1 MSQLLRQPL
10 LQNRYMVGSNPDVI
24 ISLLFRIELFFI
36 FSSFSVFFLSIFD
49 PMTFSLH
56 LMRTITETPILNN
69 NRTNNCR
76 MVSRHNHPIRFNFSS
91 FHPEYRLI
99 NIVESLAKQP
109 IINSAFTLTPDFV
122 ARLGFHQ
129 RRTAIAALLCH
140 N

>member
-1 MSQLLRQPL
+1 
-10 LQNRYMVGSNPDVI
+10 MVGSNPDVI
-24 ISLLFRIELFFI
+24 ISLLFSIELFFV
-36 FSSFSVFFLSIFD
+36 FPSFSVFVLGVFD
-49 PMTFSLH
+49 PMTFSFH
-56 LMRTITETPILNN
+56 LSGTITQTPILNN

-129 RRTAIAALLCH
+129 RRAAVAALLRH
-140 N
+140 K